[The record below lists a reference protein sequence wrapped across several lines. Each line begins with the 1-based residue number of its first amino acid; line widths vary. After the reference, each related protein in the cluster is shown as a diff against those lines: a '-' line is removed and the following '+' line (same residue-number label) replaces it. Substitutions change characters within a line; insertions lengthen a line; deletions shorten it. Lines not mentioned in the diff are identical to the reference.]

1 MEIHVTDVNIET
13 LKEKRLISKSIKKV
27 KIFGDTAIE
36 SKVTVEGIKVTKG
49 ARASIEKAG
58 GKVED
63 SKSDAKDQKKQTKT
77 EDNKS

>member
-1 MEIHVTDVNIET
+1 M
-13 LKEKRLISKSIKKV
+13 
-27 KIFGDTAIE
+27 IE

-49 ARASIEKAG
+49 ASASIEKAG

-63 SKSDAKDQKKQTKT
+63 SKSDSKDKKKQTKT